1 MEGKT
6 VKESCFILTKIMTQQ
21 HTNPAGNVH
30 GGIIAKLIDDACGV
44 VSYRHARC
52 NVVTASIDRIDFL
65 GPVFV
70 GDVLSIKASLNYVGK
85 TSMEIG
91 ARVEAENLITGEVRH
106 TATAYLT
113 SVALD
118 QQGNPKKIP
127 SAIME
132 TDEEI
137 RRHREA
143 EVRRE
148 KRLAE
153 KKLRKD
159 SEQS

>member
-6 VKESCFILTKIMTQQ
+6 VAESSFVLSKVMTQQ

-44 VSYRHARC
+44 VSYRHARS
-52 NVVTASIDRIDFL
+52 NVVTASIDRIDFF
-65 GPVFV
+65 GPVYV
-70 GDVLSIKASLNYVGK
+70 GDVLTVKASLNYVGR

-91 ARVEAENLITGEVRH
+91 ARVEAESLVTGEIRH
-106 TATAYLT
+106 TASAYLT

-118 QQGNPKKIP
+118 EQGSPKQIP
-127 SAIME
+127 PVLLQTE
-132 TDEEI
+132 EEI
-137 RRHREA
+137 RRHQEA
-143 EVRRE
+143 EARRV

-153 KKLRKD
+153 RKM
-159 SEQS
+159 QHI

>member
-6 VKESCFILTKIMTQQ
+6 VGESSFVLSKVMTQQ

-44 VSYRHARC
+44 VSYRHARS
-52 NVVTASIDRIDFL
+52 NVVTASIDRIDFF
-65 GPVFV
+65 GPVYV
-70 GDVLSIKASLNYVGK
+70 GDVLTVKASLNYVGK

-91 ARVEAENLITGEVRH
+91 ARVEAESLVTGEIRH
-106 TATAYLT
+106 TASAYLT

-118 QQGNPKKIP
+118 EQGSPKEIP
-127 SAIME
+127 PVLLQTE
-132 TDEEI
+132 EEI
-137 RRHREA
+137 RRHQEA
-143 EVRRE
+143 EARRV

-153 KKLRKD
+153 RKM
-159 SEQS
+159 QHV